1 MQLLLTQ
8 LMPTQKSVKNIVKKI
23 KTNYP
28 QIDLVAG
35 NIVTDDAAKFLMK
48 AGVDGVKVGIGPGS
62 ICTTRV
68 IAGVGY
74 PQLSAIYNV
83 SKALEGQWGN
93 SYC

>member
-1 MQLLLTQ
+1 MH
-8 LMPTQKSVKNIVKKI
+8 
-23 KTNYP
+23 

-68 IAGVGY
+68 IAGVG
-74 PQLSAIYNV
+74 
-83 SKALEGQWGN
+83 
-93 SYC
+93 